1 MKSVDHIAE
10 SLRRGERLSGEDA
23 ALLWREAPLWLLGG
37 LALEAKRRVSGDKV
51 FYNRNFHIEPTNIC
65 VFNCKFCSYRRP
77 KGSSEAWDM
86 SLEDVERIARER
98 AGSGAT
104 EVHIVGGVHP
114 DRDLAYYAEM
124 IRRVKSALPS
134 ATVKA
139 FTAVELFYLFSKA
152 GISMEEGLKILIDA
166 GMGAIPGGG
175 AEIFDSS
182 LRREICPEKC
192 SAEEWL
198 SVHDA
203 AHRLGLKT
211 NATILYGHVE
221 TIEQRIDHLLRLRA
235 QQDSTGGFNAFV
247 PLKFRRANNTLGES
261 VEEVS
266 VIDDL
271 RMLAMSRLILDNIPH
286 IKAYWVMYGKQTA
299 ELALAFGADD
309 VDGTIDDSTRIYSMA
324 GAEEARPSITVGE
337 IERMAANAGMR
348 AVERDTHYNIIR
360 NVELGIGNV
369 ELGIKG

>member
-1 MKSVDHIAE
+1 MEHIAD
-10 SLRRGERLSGEDA
+10 SIGRGERLSAADA
-23 ALLWREAPLWLLGG
+23 ALLWREAPLWLLGR
-37 LALEAKRRVSGDKV
+37 LALAAKRRASGDNV

-65 VFNCKFCSYRRP
+65 LFNCRFCSYRRP
-77 KGSSEAWDM
+77 KGSPEAWDL
-86 SLEDVERIARER
+86 SLDEIERIARSR
-98 AGSGAT
+98 AGSRAT

-124 IRRVKSALPS
+124 IRRVKAALPS

-139 FTAVELFYLFSKA
+139 FTAVELFYLFGKA
-152 GISMEEGLKILIDA
+152 GVDVTQGLKILIEA

-175 AEIFDSS
+175 AEIFDPE
-182 LRREICPEKC
+182 LRRRICPEKC
-192 SAEEWL
+192 TAEEWL

-203 AHRLGLKT
+203 AHRLGLGT
-211 NATILYGHVE
+211 NATILYGHIE
-221 TIEQRIDHLLRLRA
+221 TIEQRIDHLLRLRR
-235 QQDSTGGFNAFV
+235 QQDLTGGFNAFV
-247 PLKFRRANNTLGES
+247 PLKYRRANNPLGEG

-309 VDGTIDDSTRIYSMA
+309 VDGTIDDSTKIYSMA
-324 GAEEARPSITVGE
+324 GAEEQRPSITVAE
-337 IERMAANAGMR
+337 IERMASNAGLH
-348 AVERDTHYNIIR
+348 AVERDTNYNIV
-360 NVELGIGNV
+360 N
-369 ELGIKG
+369 

>member
-1 MKSVDHIAE
+1 MNSVDHIADA
-10 SLRRGERLSGEDA
+10 LRRGERLSGADA
-23 ALLWREAPLWLLGG
+23 ITLWREAPLWLLGE
-37 LALEAKRRVSGDKV
+37 LALSAKRRASGDKV

-65 VFNCKFCSYRRP
+65 VFNCRFCSYRRP
-77 KGSSEAWDM
+77 KGSPDAWDY
-86 SLEDVERIARER
+86 SLDQIEAIARER
-98 AGSGAT
+98 AGCGAT

-114 DRDLAYYAEM
+114 DRDLRYYAEM
-124 IRRVKSALPS
+124 IRRVKCAIPE

-152 GISMEEGLKILIDA
+152 GVTIADGLKILIDA

-175 AEIFDSS
+175 AEIFDPS
-182 LRREICPEKC
+182 LRKELCPDKC
-192 SAEEWL
+192 TADQWLAVHAE
-198 SVHDA
+198 

-221 TIEQRIDHLLRLRA
+221 TLEQRVDHLLRLRA
-235 QQDSTGGFNAFV
+235 QQDATGGFNAFV
-247 PLKFRRANNTLGES
+247 PLKYRRANNALGENTD
-261 VEEVS
+261 EVS

-271 RMLAMSRLILDNIPH
+271 RMLAMSRLVLDNIPH

-309 VDGTIDDSTRIYSMA
+309 VDGTIDDSTKIYSMA
-324 GAEEARPSITVGE
+324 GAEEQKPSITVAE

-348 AVERDTHYNIIR
+348 AVERDTNYN
-360 NVELGIGNV
+360 ELGVRN
-369 ELGIKG
+369 